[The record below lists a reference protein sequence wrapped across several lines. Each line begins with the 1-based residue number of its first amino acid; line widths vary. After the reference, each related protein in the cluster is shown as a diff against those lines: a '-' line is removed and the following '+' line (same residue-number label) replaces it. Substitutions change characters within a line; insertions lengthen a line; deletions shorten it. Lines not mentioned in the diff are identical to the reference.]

1 MIYGIVATIPRMD
14 TPYGDIP
21 DRFARDMRPQEM
33 HDFLRQRYGRR
44 DMLKG
49 AATLGVAAIAGPML
63 WRQRTTLAAVPPG
76 PQWIAFG
83 ADPRSQM
90 YLSWSAGRDMGKEQ
104 VPTAPQVRWGLDASY
119 GGRQHAESALV
130 PVPSTVAGNPVEPV
144 EHTFYNSSLLNGL
157 AAGTTYHY
165 STSNDGITWSADST
179 FTTARGAPADFRFT
193 AFGDEATST
202 ARAAPMV
209 KLVSSLKP
217 AFHLITGDLAYATPV
232 GLKLPDT
239 TGFTPGRWDKYLEI
253 IGPGGARSI
262 PWQAAVGAHE
272 IEPLDD
278 HGYAG
283 FVTRF
288 PQAYDQSSGSP
299 VVRSFTYGN
308 VAFIQLDGN
317 DVSAQ
322 ETVNT
327 GYTEGRQ
334 TAWLQRKLT
343 GYRSDPGIDFIVAV
357 CNCSCYSTNQTHGS
371 DGGLR
376 SAWGPLFD
384 KFEVDLVVSGHVH
397 AYERTNPI
405 RAGHT
410 TRKVA
415 SGGTASAHADGTTY
429 ICVGGGGNRLYTT
442 WYGTTDAGDPGDATP
457 PKVWRWSGGDTPS
470 GGSGKP
476 TDYPDT
482 VRDFSAFRRA
492 VYCCLVVDV
501 SPRNAADKQAR
512 MRIRAVMPT
521 QTPDSVTSIETPT
534 VLDSVTLVRD
544 APGVMP
550 GAGSSAGAAPW
561 LVGAAGG
568 AAVLG
573 AGAYVIRRRS
583 HQAQPRRMTDGQLV
597 IGDHGSAHGGI
608 GGLVDQDQA
617 AGEPVAVVGIAE
629 HRLSEPHRHPAD
641 LVQPELGGR
650 LVPVQGVDV

>member
-1 MIYGIVATIPRMD
+1 LSLLPAKRMVYDIVDTMRRME

-33 HDFLRQRYGRR
+33 HDFLRHSYGRR
-44 DMLKG
+44 NVLKG

-63 WRQRTTLAAVPPG
+63 WRQRTALAAVPTG

-119 GGRQHAESALV
+119 GSRQHAESALV
-130 PVPSTVAGNPVEPV
+130 PVPSTVTGNPVEPV
-144 EHTFYNSSLLNGL
+144 EHTFYNSILLSGL

-165 STSNDGITWSADST
+165 SASNDGIAWSPDST
-179 FTTARGAPADFRFT
+179 FTTAHGGSADFRFT
-193 AFGDEATST
+193 AFGDEATSV

-232 GLKLPDT
+232 SLKLPDT
-239 TGFTPGRWDKYLEI
+239 AGFTPGRWDKYLEI
-253 IGPGGARSI
+253 IGPGGAQSI

-283 FVTRF
+283 FITRF
-288 PQAYDQSSGSP
+288 PQAYDRSSGSP

-322 ETVNT
+322 ETANT

-334 TAWLQRKLT
+334 TNWLRKELAKF
-343 GYRSDPGIDFIVAV
+343 RSDASVDFIVAV
-357 CNCSCYSTNQTHGS
+357 CNCCCYSTNQTHGS

-384 KFEVDLVVSGHVH
+384 KYEVDLVISGHVH
-397 AYERTNPI
+397 AYERTHPI
-405 RAGHT
+405 RAGHP

-415 SGGTASAHADGTTY
+415 SGGTASASTDGTTY

-442 WYGTTDAGDPGDATP
+442 WYGTTDAGDAGTATP
-457 PKVWRWSGGDTPS
+457 PKVWRWSGGQTPS
-470 GGSGKP
+470 GGSGRP
-476 TDYPDT
+476 TNYPDT
-482 VRDFSAFRRA
+482 ARDFSAVRRA
-492 VYCCLVVDV
+492 VYCCLAVDV
-501 SPRNAADKQAR
+501 TPRGAAAR
-512 MRIRAVMPT
+512 RPSMRVRAVMPA
-521 QTPDSVTSIETPT
+521 QTPDAVTSTGAVSVI
-534 VLDSVTLVRD
+534 DSVTLVRD
-544 APGVMP
+544 ARSAIVPAAP
-550 GAGSSAGAAPW
+550 ASAGATPW
-561 LVGAAGG
+561 LIGAAGG
-568 AAVLG
+568 AAILG
-573 AGAYVIRRRS
+573 GGAWLIRRRD
-583 HQAQPRRMTDGQLV
+583 HQ
-597 IGDHGSAHGGI
+597 
-608 GGLVDQDQA
+608 
-617 AGEPVAVVGIAE
+617 GEG
-629 HRLSEPHRHPAD
+629 AD
-641 LVQPELGGR
+641 DE
-650 LVPVQGVDV
+650 